1 MSKIGDWIEKN
12 LDNSEW
18 YQSSLAREI
27 GVTPASVSN
36 WVSGHTIPS
45 PQHMDKLIEIFGPY
59 EEADIRNDGEIEVKI
74 EAEDNDADDMSLVDE
89 IGGEI
94 TRIGTFNPKIREN
107 FPDCAGIYIL
117 YTGKN
122 NQLKPK
128 NKRNNVKFTG
138 NPTYIGE
145 GLNIRKRLQN
155 HREKWWFQGVDIG
168 VYIEIDGRKNNL
180 RKGMEKILIKLL
192 SPEHNGSSN

>member
-18 YQSSLAREI
+18 YQSSLAQEI

-36 WVSGHTIPS
+36 WVNGHTIPS

-59 EEADIRNDGEIEVKI
+59 EEADIRNDGETEVKV
-74 EAEDNDADDMSLVDE
+74 EDGDVDALSLVDE

-94 TRIGTFNPKIREN
+94 TRIGTFNPKVRESIPN
-107 FPDCAGIYIL
+107 CAGIYIL
-117 YTGKN
+117 YSGKN
-122 NQLKPK
+122 NQLEAKRK
-128 NKRNNVKFTG
+128 NNKVKFTG

-145 GLNIRKRLQN
+145 GSDIRKRLRD
-155 HREKWWFQGVDIG
+155 HWEKTWFQGVGTG
-168 VYIEIDGRKNNL
+168 VYIEIDGRKKNL
-180 RKGMEKILIKLL
+180 RKDTEKILIKLL
-192 SPEHNGSSN
+192 SPERNEQSN